1 MNRIRVAHVNKTID
15 ESASEPGVERGWIAF
30 ERLSLAGHRW
40 PYYEIDGGRP
50 GPRLC
55 VTGGVHV
62 NELAS
67 MEASLRLADAFPPAE
82 LTGTVAVLP
91 VVNLPALYDHVK
103 DICPV
108 DGKSIH
114 WQFPGDPGG
123 TFSEALAHAIL
134 HDWSASADVLIDL
147 HGGDLH
153 EAFSTYVVWQQSGD
167 PDLDA
172 RSEALARCF
181 DADYIVGLAPEMMDA
196 PGRCCTAAARQGRL
210 SLVVEGGS
218 EARLTDEH
226 VRFHRDGV
234 VAVARALGMIEG
246 ATDPPRRPQTAI
258 AAYRFLT
265 APQDGLLT
273 AVVAPGSPVRQGQKL
288 FTRRDLFGREI
299 GEVSAPV
306 SGHLIWCSSH
316 LAARAG
322 AWIGAI
328 GIPPEED

>member
-1 MNRIRVAHVNKTID
+1 MNKTID
-15 ESASEPGVERGWIAF
+15 EPAGEPGIERGWIAF
-30 ERLSLAGHRW
+30 DRPALAGHRW
-40 PYYEIDGGRP
+40 PYYEIIGDQP

-67 MEASLRLADAFPPAE
+67 MEAAFRLADAFIAAD
-82 LTGTVAVLP
+82 LRGSVAVLP

-103 DICPV
+103 EVSPV
-108 DGKSIH
+108 DGKNLN
-114 WQFPGDPGG
+114 FLYPGVPDG

-134 HDWSASADVLIDL
+134 DDWAGDADVLVDL

-153 EAFSTYVVWQQSGD
+153 EAFSTYVVWQRSSD

-172 RSEALARCF
+172 RADALARCF
-181 DADYIVGLAPEMMDA
+181 DADYIVGLAPSMMAA
-196 PGRCCTAAARQGRL
+196 PGRCCTAAARKGRL
-210 SLVVEGGS
+210 ALVAEGGT
-218 EARLTDEH
+218 EARLADEH

-234 VAVARALGMIEG
+234 VAVARALGMIDG
-246 ATDPPRRPQTAI
+246 AAAPPRRAKIAI

-265 APQDGLLT
+265 APEDGLLT
-273 AVVAPGSPVRQGQKL
+273 AVVAPGTPVRESQKL
-288 FTRRDLFGREI
+288 FTRRDLHGREV
-299 GEVSAPV
+299 GDVRAPV
-306 SGHLIWCSSH
+306 GGHLIWCTSH

-328 GIPPEED
+328 GIPRDPEGGGG

>member
-1 MNRIRVAHVNKTID
+1 MNKTIA
-15 ESASEPGVERGWIAF
+15 ESASEPEVERGWIAF
-30 ERLSLAGHRW
+30 DRPALAGHRW
-40 PYYEIDGGRP
+40 PYYEIIGARP

-67 MEASLRLADAFPPAE
+67 MEAAFRLADAFPPAD
-82 LTGTVAVLP
+82 LRGSVAVLP

-103 DICPV
+103 EVSPI
-108 DGKSIH
+108 DGKNLN
-114 WQFPGDPGG
+114 FLYPGDCEG
-123 TFSEALAHAIL
+123 TFSEALADAIL
-134 HDWSASADVLIDL
+134 HDWAADADVFLDL

-172 RSEALARCF
+172 RADAIARCF

-196 PGRCCTAAARQGRL
+196 PGRCCTAAAREGRL
-210 SLVVEGGS
+210 AVVAEGGT
-218 EARLTDEH
+218 EARLADEH

-234 VAVARALGMIEG
+234 VAVARALGMVDG
-246 ATDPPRRPQTAI
+246 STAPPRRRQIAI

-265 APQDGLLT
+265 APEDGLLT
-273 AVVAPGSPVRQGQKL
+273 AVVSPGTPVREGQRL
-288 FTRRDLFGREI
+288 FTRRDLFGREV
-299 GEVSAPV
+299 GDVRAPV
-306 SGHLIWCSSH
+306 AGHLIWCSSH
-316 LAARAG
+316 LAARTG

-328 GIPPEED
+328 GIPGNPVSKRD